1 MSARA
6 CEREPEHP
14 LQGTVLSL
22 RTTSALL
29 QMLFSSEARSL
40 GFSSRAPGPC
50 GLLGYM
56 HTCAHTRMQIPI
68 YKNIKSNP
76 ENCPPSHPKY
86 SKCFLNFYLCPA
98 TSDASVHLTLVS
110 LTIIIVC
117 VHRVPC
123 VGTCGTV
130 PWRSQGK
137 LLKMALYF
145 HFYVG
150 SGESLLV
157 HQARGAGT
165 SYSPNNLADSLLSIF
180 YI

>member
-1 MSARA
+1 
-6 CEREPEHP
+6 
-14 LQGTVLSL
+14 
-22 RTTSALL
+22 
-29 QMLFSSEARSL
+29 MLFFRCSSLQKPGVWGSAPGHRVPVVSL
-40 GFSSRAPGPC
+40 G
-50 GLLGYM
+50 
-56 HTCAHTRMQIPI
+56 TCTHVHIPACR
-68 YKNIKSNP
+68 YLYIKILKAILKTA
-76 ENCPPSHPKY
+76 PPSHPKY